1 MKKKKFITYVII
13 CVCIFLV
20 LWAARFTEFFWLDY
34 WKVVGL
40 PKCNFNYNDLIAK
53 KGKPLSIEYTDDE
66 SVYLV
71 YKGVKFYMSSSDF
84 SRKYVELLNAT
95 LTDSTYSFGRNHIS
109 IGSSRDDV
117 ISYFKGAKETLD
129 SHEDEISY
137 HCNFNTY
144 IHFEFDEEDKVKS
157 LILTREIP

>member
-34 WKVVGL
+34 WKVIGL
-40 PKCNFNYNDLIAK
+40 PECNFNYNDLIAK
-53 KGKPLSIEYTDDE
+53 KGQPLSIEDTD
-66 SVYLV
+66 VV

-109 IGSSRDDV
+109 IGSSRNEV
-117 ISYFKGAKETLD
+117 VSYFKGAQKTINSHKDETT
-129 SHEDEISY
+129 Y

-144 IHFEFDEEDKVKS
+144 IHFEFDEDDKVKS
-157 LILTREIP
+157 IILTRQIP